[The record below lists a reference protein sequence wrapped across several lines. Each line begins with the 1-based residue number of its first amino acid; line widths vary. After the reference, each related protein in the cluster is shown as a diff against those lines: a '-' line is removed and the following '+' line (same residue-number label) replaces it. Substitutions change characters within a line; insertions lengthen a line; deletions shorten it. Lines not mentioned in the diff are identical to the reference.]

1 MKWQSCRNLLIIRLD
16 NMGDL
21 LMSVPAINALKQTFQ
36 SKITV
41 LTSSAAKGIADYI
54 PAIDEVIVYDVPWMK
69 SSTER
74 TSSDAC
80 DVIDLLKTK
89 KFDTAVIF
97 TVFSQNP
104 LPAAMLA
111 YMAQIPLR
119 LACCRENPYHLLTDW
134 VPEKEPYEMIR
145 HQVRRDLDLVKH
157 IGATTEDEAI
167 SIALPK
173 QAWQS
178 AQAKLMQRGV
188 TLSKPWIVCHP
199 GVSEIKRQF
208 PVDDWVE
215 AIKKMKS
222 ALGCQ
227 IILTGVEHEKPLTED
242 IRLRAGS
249 ETISV
254 AGTLSLEEFIMVIN
268 YAPLVITVN
277 TSTAHISA
285 ATKTKVIVLYAMTNP
300 QHTPWKAE
308 GRVLPFSVPDE
319 LKSKNE
325 ILRFV
330 DKKYFPVATVKIS
343 PDEIVDA
350 AQKMFHV
357 PSSELIPENFNFL
370 PIEEKTVDA
379 VQSNF
384 AAKSTAPC
392 I

>member
-1 MKWQSCRNLLIIRLD
+1 MKWQSCKNLLIIRLD

-21 LMSVPAINALKQTFQ
+21 LMSVPAMNALKQTFR
-36 SKITV
+36 SRITV
-41 LTSSAAKGIADYI
+41 LTSSSAKGIADHI

-69 SSTER
+69 SVLER
-74 TSSDAC
+74 TPSNAFN
-80 DVIDLLKTK
+80 VIDLVRAK
-89 KFDTAVIF
+89 KFDAAVIL

-119 LACCRENPYHLLTDW
+119 LAYCRENPYHLLTDW
-134 VPEKEPYEMIR
+134 VPEKEPYETIR

-157 IGATTEDEAI
+157 IGATIEDEAI
-167 SIALPK
+167 SIALPEGK
-173 QAWQS
+173 WGS
-178 AQAKLMQRGV
+178 AQTKLMQSGAKV
-188 TLSKPWIVCHP
+188 NQPWIICHP
-199 GVSEIKRQF
+199 GVSEIKRQY

-222 ALGCQ
+222 ALNCQ
-227 IILTGVEHEKPLTED
+227 IILTGVEHERPLTED

-254 AGTLSLEEFIMVIN
+254 AGTLSLEEFIMVIDH
-268 YAPLVITVN
+268 APLVITVN
-277 TSTAHISA
+277 TSTAHIAA

-308 GRVLPFSVPDE
+308 GRVLPFSVPDA

-330 DKKYFPVATVKIS
+330 DKKCFPVATVKVS

-350 AQKMFHV
+350 AQTMFYAAT
-357 PSSELIPENFNFL
+357 SEMIPENFDFL
-370 PIEEKTVDA
+370 VLKKKRVVEPIQ
-379 VQSNF
+379 QS
-384 AAKSTAPC
+384 APKLGAPY